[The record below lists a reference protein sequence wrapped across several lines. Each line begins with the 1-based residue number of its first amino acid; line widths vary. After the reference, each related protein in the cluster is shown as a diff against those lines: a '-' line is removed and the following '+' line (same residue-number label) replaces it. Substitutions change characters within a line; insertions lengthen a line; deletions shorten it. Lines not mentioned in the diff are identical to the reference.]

1 MKMPFKIIRS
11 HHPHTNTHKHT
22 HTSTVVVQSTYLNDN
37 PTPPDSNK
45 FSSFHQLKTK
55 INVLI
60 LISRRWKGWRRLPS
74 VLQLFQ
80 HGNQEIHSHEDQAC
94 VQGEARSR
102 HPESTREGQ
111 KFMSIRQILGEVR
124 FDHFISRDTMN
135 GSQGRHEIQTVFGV
149 LRRSVEALDTECS
162 KLKSSVDGTAGTCT
176 FTSVANC
183 LSFFC
188 LFFLKSNL
196 AGIERERTRLFEPHA
211 VPPILRTFATYRHV

>member
-1 MKMPFKIIRS
+1 MVTKR
-11 HHPHTNTHKHT
+11 
-22 HTSTVVVQSTYLNDN
+22 STVT
-37 PTPPDSNK
+37 
-45 FSSFHQLKTK
+45 KTK
-55 INVLI
+55 LVFKEK
-60 LISRRWKGWRRLPS
+60 R
-74 VLQLFQ
+74 
-80 HGNQEIHSHEDQAC
+80 
-94 VQGEARSR
+94 EADIQSP
-102 HPESTREGQ
+102 PEKGQ
-111 KFMSIRQILGEVR
+111 KSLVSSSNLGRAHLEVR